1 VRAHTKDVHY
11 KDYIHHAKVDD
22 PRYEIRSDKTDHIAL
37 HKDRALRLL
46 AADRRVVFRAAAS
59 FKGTL
64 ACALMRA

>member
-11 KDYIHHAKVDD
+11 KGYIHHANVDD
-22 PRYEIRSDKTDHIAL
+22 PRYEIRNDKTDHIAL

-59 FKGTL
+59 FKVPWPVL
-64 ACALMRA
+64 